1 MKSKKKRKNSLN
13 IKVKEFIM
21 IKTKRTILFF
31 LTLILG
37 VFLVGCSNGDNEN
50 EQRNMNQ
57 RDKSEQEKNSSS
69 ANHEDMEEMDHMN
82 HSSSGDVP
90 KGLKVAVN
98 PKFKVGSKALMNTD
112 HMEGM
117 NGAEATIV
125 GAFDTTVY
133 IISYT
138 PTFGGEKVTNHK
150 WIIHEEI
157 KDASNKPY
165 KPGDEATVEADHMKG
180 MKGAK
185 AIIDSAQ
192 QTTVYMVDY
201 TSTTG
206 GEQVKNHKWVTES
219 ELSAK

>member
-1 MKSKKKRKNSLN
+1 M
-13 IKVKEFIM
+13 
-21 IKTKRTILFF
+21 KTKRTTLFL
-31 LTLILG
+31 LTLILA
-37 VFLVGCSNGDNEN
+37 VFLTACSNGDKEN
-50 EQRNMNQ
+50 EHTNMNHS
-57 RDKSEQEKNSSS
+57 DESEQEKNSSS
-69 ANHEDMEEMDHMN
+69 TNHEGMEGMDHMN
-82 HSSSGDVP
+82 HSSSGEVP
-90 KGLKVAVN
+90 KELKEAMN

-112 HMEGM
+112 HMDGM

-133 IISYT
+133 TISYT
-138 PTFGGEKVTNHK
+138 PTTGGEKVTNHK

-157 KDASNKPY
+157 KDVSDKPY
-165 KPGDEATVEADHMKG
+165 KPGDEVIVEADHMKG

-185 AIIDSAQ
+185 AVIDSAQ
-192 QTTVYMVDY
+192 QTIVYMVDY